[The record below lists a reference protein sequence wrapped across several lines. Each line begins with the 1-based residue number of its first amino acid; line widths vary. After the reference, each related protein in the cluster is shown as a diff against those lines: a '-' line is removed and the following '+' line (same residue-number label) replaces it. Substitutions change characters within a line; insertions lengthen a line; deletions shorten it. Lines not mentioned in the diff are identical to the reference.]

1 MDRFLNS
8 EFTAIGI
15 IALIIFI
22 VLIWWVKT
30 SNRFN
35 RYKVVI
41 DESKKNVD
49 IALAKRYDT
58 ICEMIKVAKSYAKH
72 ESSTFSDV
80 IKLRQN
86 ANIKEFNATIQN
98 QDKEISKIFALAE
111 SYPDLKSSQEFINLQ
126 DEISDENEQLAA
138 AKRIVNNNISII
150 NQEIVS
156 FPKSVVAK
164 SKGLKEME
172 FLKEQNIDVKKSIKM
187 GVTSKIIMIS
197 EVFYCDNVYK

>member
-15 IALIIFI
+15 IALIILI
-22 VLIWWVKT
+22 VIIWWVKT

-41 DESKKNVD
+41 DESKKNVN

-86 ANIKEFNATIQN
+86 VNIKEFNSAIQN
-98 QDKEISKIFALAE
+98 QDREISKLFALAE
-111 SYPDLKSSQEFINLQ
+111 AYPDLKSSQEFINLQ

-172 FLKEQNIDVKKSIKM
+172 FLKEQNIDSKRSINEFDYDVK
-187 GVTSKIIMIS
+187 
-197 EVFYCDNVYK
+197 

>member
-58 ICEMIKVAKSYAKH
+58 ICEMIKVAKSYARH
-72 ESSTFSDV
+72 ESSTFSEV

-86 ANIKEFNATIQN
+86 ANIKEFNTAIQN

-172 FLKEQNIDVKKSIKM
+172 FLKEQNID
-187 GVTSKIIMIS
+187 SKRSIS
-197 EVFYCDNVYK
+197 EFDYDVK

>member
-86 ANIKEFNATIQN
+86 ANIKEFNSAIQN
-98 QDKEISKIFALAE
+98 QDREISKIFALAE
-111 SYPDLKSSQEFINLQ
+111 VYPDLKSSQEFINLQ

-172 FLKEQNIDVKKSIKM
+172 FLKEQNIDVKRSINEFDYDVK
-187 GVTSKIIMIS
+187 
-197 EVFYCDNVYK
+197 

>member
-86 ANIKEFNATIQN
+86 ANIKEFNSAIQN
-98 QDKEISKIFALAE
+98 QDREISKIFALAE
-111 SYPDLKSSQEFINLQ
+111 SYPNLKSSQEFINLQ

-172 FLKEQNIDVKKSIKM
+172 FLKEQNIDSKRSINEFDYDVK
-187 GVTSKIIMIS
+187 
-197 EVFYCDNVYK
+197 

>member
-15 IALIIFI
+15 IALFILI

-72 ESSTFSDV
+72 ESSTFSEV

-86 ANIKEFNATIQN
+86 ANIKEFNTAIQN
-98 QDKEISKIFALAE
+98 QDREISKIFALAE

-172 FLKEQNIDVKKSIKM
+172 FLKEQNIDSKRSINEFDYDVK
-187 GVTSKIIMIS
+187 
-197 EVFYCDNVYK
+197 

>member
-15 IALIIFI
+15 IASIILI
-22 VLIWWVKT
+22 VVIWWVKT

-58 ICEMIKVAKSYAKH
+58 ICEMIKVAKSYARH

-86 ANIKEFNATIQN
+86 ANIKEFNAAIQN
-98 QDKEISKIFALAE
+98 QDREISKIFALAE

-156 FPKSVVAK
+156 FPKSIVAK

-172 FLKEQNIDVKKSIKM
+172 FLKEQNID
-187 GVTSKIIMIS
+187 SKRSIS
-197 EVFYCDNVYK
+197 EFDYDVK

>member
-15 IALIIFI
+15 IALIILI
-22 VLIWWVKT
+22 VIIWWVKT

-72 ESSTFSDV
+72 ESSTFSEV

-86 ANIKEFNATIQN
+86 ANIKEFNSAIQN
-98 QDKEISKIFALAE
+98 QDREISKIFALAE

-172 FLKEQNIDVKKSIKM
+172 FLKEQNIDSKRSINEFDYDVK
-187 GVTSKIIMIS
+187 
-197 EVFYCDNVYK
+197 

>member
-72 ESSTFSDV
+72 ESSTFSDI

-86 ANIKEFNATIQN
+86 ANIKEFNSAIQN
-98 QDKEISKIFALAE
+98 QDREISKIFALAE
-111 SYPDLKSSQEFINLQ
+111 AHPDLKSSQEFINLQ

-172 FLKEQNIDVKKSIKM
+172 FLKEQNIDSKRSINEFDYDVK
-187 GVTSKIIMIS
+187 
-197 EVFYCDNVYK
+197 

>member
-58 ICEMIKVAKSYAKH
+58 ICEMIKVAKSYARH
-72 ESSTFSDV
+72 EASTFSDV

-86 ANIKEFNATIQN
+86 ANIKEFNTAIQN

-172 FLKEQNIDVKKSIKM
+172 FLKEQNIDVKRSINEFDYDVK
-187 GVTSKIIMIS
+187 
-197 EVFYCDNVYK
+197 

>member
-8 EFTAIGI
+8 EFTVIGI

-58 ICEMIKVAKSYAKH
+58 ICEMIKVAKSYARH
-72 ESSTFSDV
+72 EASTFSDV

-111 SYPDLKSSQEFINLQ
+111 AYPDLKSSQEFINLQ

-172 FLKEQNIDVKKSIKM
+172 FLKEQNIDVKRSINEFDYDVK
-187 GVTSKIIMIS
+187 
-197 EVFYCDNVYK
+197 

>member
-15 IALIIFI
+15 IALIILI
-22 VLIWWVKT
+22 VVIWWVKT

-86 ANIKEFNATIQN
+86 ANIKEFNAAIQN
-98 QDKEISKIFALAE
+98 QDREISKIFALAE

-172 FLKEQNIDVKKSIKM
+172 FLKEQNID
-187 GVTSKIIMIS
+187 SKRSIS
-197 EVFYCDNVYK
+197 EFDYDVK